1 MLPNIPGKKSNYSL
15 CYRCFTLF
23 HNIILKLSGLSPWT
37 LNTSQLFRKNCA
49 FDNRSLSTTSHIGS
63 FYNMLI
69 IIIILVLNYY
79 SFFDKIYSSYFY
91 QTKVGIMTMAIMFA
105 SNLCA
110 VLILLLYII
119 RQKILVRVLNR
130 IMYLDKRL
138 NVREHE
144 MKHTVYYIL
153 FFVNLVI
160 FTVNH
165 FLLLL
170 QFPTFI
176 AVLIRYLPGM
186 IVVGVILQYSL
197 ILSMINKR
205 FRVIQSTILN
215 FEKLKWNMLGAE
227 VLVSHQTAMNNIDN
241 LKSTYYALFEICQDI
256 ENFYGLPILFSI
268 LAIAM
273 RAVFMVYFMISEI
286 MGGLKGGVTM
296 FYYGI
301 SILQHSFLLIIL
313 TSTVNKIIIQVHKT
327 NEKTAR
333 IILLVVDK
341 CTNQRTDD
349 KVSRTTDLLC
359 LKIKVTSCDLLPLD
373 RTLLMLISGSISSY
387 LIITIAF

>member
-23 HNIILKLSGLSPWT
+23 HNIVLKLSGVSPWT

-49 FDNRSLSTTSHIGS
+49 FDNRSLCTTSHIGS
-63 FYNMLI
+63 VYNMLI

-91 QTKVGIMTMAIMFA
+91 QSKVGIITMSIIFG

-110 VLILLLYII
+110 VMILLVYII
-119 RQKILVRVLNR
+119 RQKFLVRVLNR

-153 FFVNLVI
+153 FFVNLFI
-160 FTVNH
+160 FTVIH
-165 FLLLL
+165 FLMIL
-170 QFPTFI
+170 QFPTLTS
-176 AVLIRYLPGM
+176 VLIRYVHSM
-186 IVVGVILQYSL
+186 TVFGVILQYSL

-205 FRVIQSTILN
+205 FKVIQSRILN
-215 FEKLKWNMLGAE
+215 FKKVKRNMFGAE
-227 VLVSHQTAMNNIDN
+227 VLVSHQTVINNIDN
-241 LKSTYYALFEICQDI
+241 LKSSYYALFEICQDV

-268 LAIAM
+268 LAIVVKAI
-273 RAVFMVYFMISEI
+273 FMVYFMISEI
-286 MGGLKGGVTM
+286 MGGLKGGIAM

-301 SILQHSFLLIIL
+301 FVLQHSFLLIIL
-313 TSTVNKIIIQVHKT
+313 TSIVNKIIIQ

-341 CTNQRTDD
+341 CTNQRTED
-349 KVSRTTDLLC
+349 KWNKFSSDLLS
-359 LKIKVTSCDLLPLD
+359 LKIQITSCDLLPLD
-373 RTLLMLISGSISSY
+373 RTLLMLISGSISTY
-387 LIITIAF
+387 LIITIEF